1 MILNKVALENFVS
14 HKKTEIDLRY
24 GINVI
29 IGPNGA
35 GKTSVLDA
43 ISFALFNDYSNRGKK
58 EKLINDRAN
67 KCKVNVGFTEGGIRY
82 DAEWSMERGGS
93 AHGSLFRTINGTRNL
108 LVRGGERSVVPEVQK
123 ILGFD
128 KNMYMQSVYV
138 RQGEIEKL
146 VTSTPGDRKE
156 LISKLLGVEEL
167 DAAWN
172 NIKAVIQVYREMQI
186 ALQTELNRQSTI
198 ENNRR
203 EYEAKAREL
212 EKALSV
218 KKKAVADLVSELNH
232 LRVSLEKLK
241 SKRKQFEKYDKE
253 KAITEENL
261 RGLEKRLEQEKAEL
275 EKAVAAEEVVTK
287 LRDVIV
293 KLPFL
298 DEYVNHLTEKEKQ
311 ELKKNSLQ
319 EKLNGICQLK
329 KTLEETAKNH
339 EAFLEK
345 EKLVVEKSKERRKYE
360 GAETALSNAMQQL
373 EECEKE
379 ETSRNANLLKELEKC
394 SKALGEIVTVDNVE
408 QVLERKRKEYQ
419 ELSQTLNASFVEN
432 TGMISVLGQRIKELD
447 DNLSKFSSDID
458 VKNCPTCE
466 TELTP
471 ERLKELVKKYS
482 KEKIEA
488 EAKKTKLQAELNEVN
503 NKLGQLQKITKKIDL
518 IDPERIK
525 SLAAEWEDAKNRITL
540 QKGEIKEAE
549 KQAETLRLLDKE
561 IEQLESEKR
570 DLKEAFNEYETSKR
584 QLGKLPSQEEI
595 DNQMKPITVAIAA
608 ASRLIEDSL
617 TKLGY
622 TPIDP
627 QKELKEL
634 LKKKETYDQKLP
646 IAEKKAEIEANL
658 QKTNTDLSICRDKLS
673 STVRA
678 IEDLGYDE
686 KKHEEQ
692 EKLFDAK
699 LKTKSEFEEEIAGL
713 KQARINAEDETRK
726 CVEELKALEKKGEEK
741 KEVERFIGILNE
753 IRDAYGK
760 DGIQKVIRARARP
773 LLERSTR
780 DLFERFNLSY
790 SDIKIDDDYN
800 ISVIGANGLKD
811 IDQISG
817 GERVALAIALRLA
830 IAQVLSGKIETII
843 MDEPTTHLDEQRRK
857 ELVSILSSFFRE
869 GGRIIPQML
878 IITHHSEIED
888 VADTT
893 YTVRKEEDYSVTEKA
908 TLN

>member
-1 MILNKVALENFVS
+1 MILNKVNLENFVS
-14 HKKTEIDLRY
+14 HKKTEIDLGY

-67 KCKVNVGFTEGGIRY
+67 KCKVSVGFTEGGIRY
-82 DAEWSMERGGS
+82 DAEWSMERKGS
-93 AHGSLFRTINGTRNL
+93 AHGSLFRTINGKQNL

-156 LISKLLGVEEL
+156 LISKLLGVDEL
-167 DAAWN
+167 DTAWN
-172 NIKAVIQVYREMQI
+172 NIKAVIQEYREKQI
-186 ALQTELNRQSTI
+186 MLQTELNRRSTI
-198 ENNRR
+198 ENSKK
-203 EYEAKAREL
+203 EYETKAKEL
-212 EKALSV
+212 EGSLSAKRNDVAAVGAELKRLHAALEEMKSKKKQFV
-218 KKKAVADLVSELNH
+218 KYDKDKGIVESDVRNLEEKIEKKKAEHEEAIAA
-232 LRVSLEKLK
+232 
-241 SKRKQFEKYDKE
+241 KE
-253 KAITEENL
+253 
-261 RGLEKRLEQEKAEL
+261 
-275 EKAVAAEEVVTK
+275 
-287 LRDVIV
+287 IV
-293 KLPFL
+293 KKLEAVVAQLPFL
-298 DEYVNHLTEKEKQ
+298 DEYVSYLAEKEKQ
-311 ELKKNSLQ
+311 ELKLTRPQ
-319 EKLNGICQLK
+319 EKLDEIGHLK
-329 KTLEETAKNH
+329 KALEENAENH

-345 EKLVVEKSKERRKYE
+345 EKLLAEKNKERRKYE
-360 GAETALSNAMQQL
+360 GAETALDNAKKQL
-373 EECEKE
+373 EERERD
-379 ETSRNANLLKELEKC
+379 ETNKGTVLFRELEKC
-394 SKALGEIVTVDNVE
+394 SKALGEAISVE
-408 QVLERKRKEYQ
+408 TIEEVLERRRKEYQ
-419 ELSQTLNASFVEN
+419 EMTYALNARVIESTE
-432 TGMISVLGQRIKELD
+432 TLSALGQRTKELD
-447 DNLSKFSSDID
+447 ENLLKFSSDID

-471 ERLKELVKKYS
+471 QRLNELVKKYS
-482 KEKIEA
+482 SEKNEA
-488 EAKKTKLQAELNEVN
+488 EAKKIKLKSDLNEANDNLVLVQR
-503 NKLGQLQKITKKIDL
+503 KTRKIDA

-525 SLAAEWEDAKNRITL
+525 SLSVEGLEAKNRVAL
-540 QKGEIKEAE
+540 QKVAIREDE
-549 KQAETLRLLDKE
+549 KQAETLRLFDKE
-561 IEQLESEKR
+561 IELIANEKS
-570 DLKEAFNEYETSKR
+570 DLDTAYREYETAKR
-584 QLGKLPSQEEI
+584 RLEKLPSQEEI
-595 DNQMKPITVAIAA
+595 ENQIKPITIAITA
-608 ASRLIEDSL
+608 ASRMIEDAL

-634 LKKKETYDQKLP
+634 RKKKETYDQKLP
-646 IAEKKAEIEANL
+646 IAEKKTELELSL
-658 QKTNTDLSICRDKLS
+658 QKTKTDLSICKDKLS
-673 STVRA
+673 TTIRA
-678 IEDLGYDE
+678 IEEIGYNE

-699 LKTKSEFEEEIAGL
+699 SKTKSELEEEIAGL
-713 KQARINAEDETRK
+713 KQARIGADDEARK
-726 CVEELKALEKKGEEK
+726 CVEELKTLEKKAEEK
-741 KEVERFIGILNE
+741 KQVERFMGILNE

-760 DGIQKVIRARARP
+760 DGIQKMIRARARP

-780 DLFERFNLSY
+780 DLFERFNLAY

-857 ELVSILSSFFRE
+857 ELVNILSSFFRE

-878 IITHHSEIED
+878 IITHHPEIED

-893 YTVRKEEDYSVTEKA
+893 YTIRKEEDYSITEKA
-908 TLN
+908 SLH